1 MNDKLKEIFQHSFD
15 MMKLAETKNA
25 GLIAFNGA
33 VIVGMIKLLK
43 DFNDSCILTYYLVF
57 VILTC
62 CISVFLCLASLV
74 AQLKHKESEVKLT
87 KNDNLLFFGT
97 IAHLTPD
104 ELLDKLK
111 SKYNLKSENENYEKD
126 LAKQAVIM
134 SQIAV
139 RKYEFFNSAIAWTFA
154 GIATP
159 LSVLFFKI
167 FYDPNK

>member
-1 MNDKLKEIFQHSFD
+1 MTEKLKDIYQHSYE

-33 VIVGMIKLLK
+33 IILGMVKLLK
-43 DFNDSCILTYYLVF
+43 DFNDNSFLFYYFIF
-57 VILTC
+57 VIIVC
-62 CISVFLCLASLV
+62 SISVFLCLASLV
-74 AQLKHKESEVKLT
+74 AQLWHKESEIALT
-87 KNDNLLFFGT
+87 KSDNLLFFGT
-97 IAHLTPD
+97 IAHLSPE
-104 ELLDKLK
+104 ELIEKLK
-111 SKYNLKSENENYEKD
+111 SKYDLKSSNANYEKD

-134 SQIAV
+134 AQIAV
-139 RKYEFFNSAIAWTFA
+139 RKYKFFNSAIAWTFA